1 MEALVAVL
9 PIALI
14 ALACPL
20 LMLFLMRG
28 AHGGSGGS
36 AHHASGDPAERL
48 AQIEGELQHL
58 RRELAQDRRTAPVA
72 EEWLAP
78 TVPATDHESSPRGQ
92 SAEGG
97 NAGIFRRLFSKDG
110 KVTDPVCAMS
120 FPAQRAAATTTYGG
134 TVYHFCSG
142 SCQSLFE
149 GDPEVF
155 ALKAARRGLQG

>member
-1 MEALVAVL
+1 MEALIAVL

-28 AHGGSGGS
+28 AHGGSGGG

-48 AQIEGELQHL
+48 AQIEGELEHL
-58 RRELAQDRRTAPVA
+58 RRELTQDRRTALVA
-72 EEWLAP
+72 EEVLAP
-78 TVPATDHESSPRGQ
+78 TVPGSDHETSHGQ

-97 NAGIFRRLFSKDG
+97 NVRISRRLFSNEG

-120 FPAQRAAATTTYGG
+120 LPAQRAAATTTYGG